1 MESQIKEL
9 EGGSNSNLSIVET
22 GVDEVVVAII
32 LNEAFLEENLA
43 DTMNELEV
51 GNSDTSERSDAD
63 IIEQEDSDISD

>member
-22 GVDEVVVAII
+22 CVVEVVVAII

-51 GNSDTSERSDAD
+51 GNSDTSERSDGD